1 MKTQPEQKFSWC
13 PVCMIH
19 TYHQKAKKDWECLN
33 QDHQALLRF
42 RTDPWIEQYRKAKL
56 ESRIPASSEV

>member
-1 MKTQPEQKFSWC
+1 MNKKAKQKFSWC

-19 TYHQKAKKDWECLN
+19 TYHQKQNKDWACVN

-42 RTDPWIEQYRKAKL
+42 RTDPWIEEYRKAKL
-56 ESRIPASSEV
+56 ESRIPARSEI